1 MFKLILKLIQLLYQK
16 LEKSKLQTAP
26 LLKIWLLN
34 QKIEQNI
41 LNNFFFYFAR
51 KLSLTSRNQFH
62 SYFLDKNKK
71 YLVEIPILLPIW

>member
-41 LNNFFFYFAR
+41 LNNFFFF
-51 KLSLTSRNQFH
+51 
-62 SYFLDKNKK
+62 
-71 YLVEIPILLPIW
+71 ILLEN